1 MQFDDAVQSKMI
13 EMYETREAILNR
25 INSDASRHDATSVP
39 VIVDIDKFLQAA
51 VTEVGQRLAVD
62 RANVITPSPEG
73 GFRVSHEYLGNEKLT
88 PGLGLNIPTTLV
100 PLETIKRYLPNARH
114 FSIDDTHSAN
124 IPLWVRTTCQLI
136 GTRSVLIAPFVFR
149 DELLGVMGLH
159 YCHQPHHWTE
169 TEIKLVEWLAS
180 QVSVGLQYTRLYHEK
195 EKEVEITKLMLEI
208 SNDINTRTD
217 FNEITD
223 FVIDRALGL
232 LKADYGCIAILD
244 NQGEYLHFD
253 ELRARRG
260 FDLRK
265 SVESKYREARTLRLP
280 DHPAVSEL
288 LEEGRTLKL
297 EDARQS
303 PLARYLFTHVI
314 KGKSTLVAPITIKEK
329 VLGIVAL
336 VWVNE
341 AARFSDYDVQ
351 VLNGISS
358 QIAIA
363 LEKDR
368 LAAEVIRLKRE
379 LNDARAGERIIGS
392 SPKIRRAIEMALSVA
407 DSNTTVLLQGESGTG
422 KELIASLIQF
432 NSRRAARQFIKINCG
447 AIPPTLL
454 ETELFGHERGAFTDA
469 RSRRIG
475 RFEEA
480 NGGTLFLDE
489 IGEMSLAAQVSLLR
503 VLQDG
508 EFTRVGGNEVIKT
521 DVRVIAA
528 TNKDLEKEIE
538 EGRFRRD
545 LFYRL
550 NVYPV
555 VLPALRERTED
566 IEQLV
571 AYFIERFQQKSGRR
585 VTGISDRALHIL
597 KSYPWPGNVRELEN
611 CMERA
616 VIVAAGR
623 MITEKD
629 LPEAIRAHSS
639 PDQISHVELLIPMSM
654 DEVERMMITKTLV
667 YTNGDKAKAARLLNI
682 GRKTLYR
689 KLEQYKKQ

>member
-1 MQFDDAVQSKMI
+1 MQFEEGIQSKLI
-13 EMYETREAILNR
+13 EMYEAREAILHR
-25 INSDASRHDATSVP
+25 INPDAVSV
-39 VIVDIDKFLQAA
+39 IDIDRFLQTA

-62 RANVITPSPEG
+62 RCNVITPGLDG
-73 GFRVSHEYLGNEKLT
+73 GFRVSHEYLGDEKLT
-88 PGLGLNIPTTLV
+88 PGLGLNIPNTLI
-100 PLETIKRYLPNARH
+100 PFDAIKQYLPRARH
-114 FSIDDTHSAN
+114 YSIDDTESAN

-136 GTRSVLIAPFVFR
+136 GTRAVLVAPFVYR

-159 YCHQPHHWTE
+159 FCHQPHKWTE
-169 TEIKLVEWLAS
+169 TEVKLVEWLAS
-180 QVSVGLQYTRLYHEK
+180 QISIGLQYTRMYQEK

-217 FNEITD
+217 FNEITN
-223 FVIDRALGL
+223 FVIDRALEL
-232 LKADYGCIAILD
+232 LQADYGCIAILD
-244 NQGEYLHFD
+244 NPGEHLHFD

-265 SVESKYREARTLRLP
+265 SVEAKYREARTLRLP
-280 DHPAVSEL
+280 DHPAVNEL
-288 LEEGRTLKL
+288 LEEYQTLRF

-303 PLARYLFTHVI
+303 PLARYLFTQVI
-314 KGKSTLVAPITIKEK
+314 KGKSALVAPITSKEK

-336 VWVNE
+336 VWCNE
-341 AARFSDYDVQ
+341 TMKFSDYDVQ

-392 SPKIRRAIEMALSVA
+392 APKIRRAIEMALSVA

-432 NSRRAARQFIKINCG
+432 NSRRASRPFIKINCG
-447 AIPPTLL
+447 AIPQTLL

-489 IGEMSLAAQVSLLR
+489 IGEMSLTAQVSLLR

-521 DVRVIAA
+521 DVRVVAA

-550 NVYPV
+550 NVYPI
-555 VLPALRERTED
+555 VLPPLRERTED
-566 IEQLV
+566 VEQLI
-571 AYFIERFQQKSGRR
+571 AYFIERFQQKSGKR
-585 VTGISDRALHIL
+585 VSGITDRALRML
-597 KSYPWPGNVRELEN
+597 KSYNWPGNVRELEN
-611 CMERA
+611 CVERS

-623 MITEKD
+623 TITEQD
-629 LPEAIRAHSS
+629 LPEAIRAHAS
-639 PDQISHVELLIPMSM
+639 PDQISALELTVPAKMEDVEQLLIN
-654 DEVERMMITKTLV
+654 KTLV
-667 YTNGDKAKAARLLNI
+667 YTNGDKAKAARLLGI

-689 KLEQYKKQ
+689 KLEQYKK